1 MVLSPYLHQ
10 GVWGMVTRSKV
21 VVAATKHNS
30 CYSCVT
36 VYGKSNFIL
45 KLHLHVALTFFLLGV
60 AQVNTRQ
67 ICYMPNPLK
76 FVTADN
82 NFPLSA
88 SVCKLVKDNREHY
101 IPLRHSHDKTHRTL
115 CSTLMCVFL
124 CVYTYHVH
132 VWLIVQGVTVCMSL

>member
-101 IPLRHSHDKTHRTL
+101 IPLGTVMTRHTGRFALPSCAYSCVCTL
-115 CSTLMCVFL
+115 IM
-124 CVYTYHVH
+124 YMY
-132 VWLIVQGVTVCMSL
+132 G